1 MLLDESL
8 AMIKAYQKVLY
19 EQSINMRI
27 AQAVKVCVFVLTPY
41 VRDLTLHS
49 VYNCLAFHLWDIINL
64 VRVEL
69 LVLNDLYSRDN
80 YIEWKEIKT
89 SNMSKCMNIA
99 STLKKK
105 KKFGVWKTCINWLK
119 YLTRTVPQILSVIS
133 NS

>member
-27 AQAVKVCVFVLTPY
+27 AQGVKVCVFVLTPY

-89 SNMSKCMNIA
+89 SNMSICMNIV
-99 STLKKK
+99 ST
-105 KKFGVWKTCINWLK
+105 
-119 YLTRTVPQILSVIS
+119 
-133 NS
+133 